1 MASSILISQW
11 QRSYQ
16 MQVHEFDSDLAMAMM
31 SINAVKGVE
40 IGAGMHAASL
50 TGETNADEMRSG
62 NEGPRFL
69 SNNNGGILGGISSGQ
84 PIVARFSV
92 KPTSS
97 ILTTRKSVTHSGE
110 DVDVMTRRPQTPTQ
124 RTNRRMTGRVF
135 TANYDTS
142 DVAIKVWIPLGVSAI
157 LGTGGLIMGQPL
169 FSLLAAALTF
179 ISLRSWPLTR
189 TDRPALTLSDDGV
202 EIDGLGMVHWQD
214 IQDVNSG
221 VVEVK
226 GEKRPAIDLAFRR
239 SISEIFEATEATRL
253 RPWEIRIFKLRRDG
267 KMRLDLSR
275 LDDAPDE
282 ILEAFRYFNSGL
294 G

>member
-1 MASSILISQW
+1 
-11 QRSYQ
+11 
-16 MQVHEFDSDLAMAMM
+16 
-31 SINAVKGVE
+31 
-40 IGAGMHAASL
+40 
-50 TGETNADEMRSG
+50 
-62 NEGPRFL
+62 
-69 SNNNGGILGGISSGQ
+69 
-84 PIVARFSV
+84 
-92 KPTSS
+92 
-97 ILTTRKSVTHSGE
+97 
-110 DVDVMTRRPQTPTQ
+110 
-124 RTNRRMTGRVF
+124 MTGRVF

-239 SISEIFEATEATRL
+239 SIPEIFEATEATRL

-282 ILEAFRYFNSGL
+282 ILEAFRYFQSPRPL
-294 G
+294 